1 MSITS
6 WVVIGAIAAL
16 VLWLFGKSAR
26 RHFVL
31 SLMRQAVYLIP
42 RYFV

>member
-1 MSITS
+1 MSLTLWI
-6 WVVIGAIAAL
+6 VLGVFAL
-16 VLWLFGKSAR
+16 LILWLFGKSAR

-31 SLMRQAVYLIP
+31 SLMRQAIYLIP